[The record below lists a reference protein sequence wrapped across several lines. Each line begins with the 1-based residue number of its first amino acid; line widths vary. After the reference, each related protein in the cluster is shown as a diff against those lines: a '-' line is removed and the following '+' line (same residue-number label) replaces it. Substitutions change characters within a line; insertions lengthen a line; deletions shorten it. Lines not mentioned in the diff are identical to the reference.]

1 MKKKFL
7 SAAVLALLL
16 MVLGSGLSGLS
27 ATAQTDDRALAESS
41 DLSALV
47 ARQQLRMDTL
57 ETSLKD
63 IRGTVE
69 VELRD
74 IRMQLEQL
82 AASALAGQSETSV
95 DVKQFQSEMARLSD
109 AIEILS
115 QRISR
120 TLELTSDVEFRIL
133 RLEKR
138 MQTLMSLSDDGLS
151 EQLAQQDVTAAQKPP
166 AVSIGRDADT
176 GETVWKIEEDKLN
189 AELEADKLIEP
200 DNVAENSQANRA
212 ESPEQTVAAADEV
225 VVEQATTAETEEAVS
240 AVPVA
245 PEYLPD
251 ASPEEQYRFAL
262 ARALQNDLKTAENA
276 FVEFARLNPEHERA
290 VDALFWQGRVQ
301 FIQGQFEK
309 AATTFSKFNSLYSSD
324 PRIADTTLWIAE
336 SVAKFANPEQAC
348 AIYDNLRQFVDQ
360 PPQSFVSRLAELS
373 ASAACSS

>member
-1 MKKKFL
+1 MKKTFL
-7 SAAVLALLL
+7 SGVVLALLF

-27 ATAQTDDRALAESS
+27 ATAQTDARTQAGTSG
-41 DLSALV
+41 LSALV
-47 ARQQLRMDTL
+47 ARQQLRMDSL
-57 ETSLKD
+57 ETSLKEL
-63 IRGTVE
+63 RGTVE

-74 IRMQLEQL
+74 IRMRLEQL

-109 AIEILS
+109 AIEILN

-138 MQTLMSLSDDGLS
+138 MQTLMSLSGDGLS

-176 GETVWKIEEDKLN
+176 GEAVWKIEEDKLN
-189 AELEADKLIEP
+189 AQLEADKQVELS
-200 DNVAENSQANRA
+200 NAAENSQAKRV
-212 ESPEQTVAAADEV
+212 ESPELKPATADEAL
-225 VVEQATTAETEEAVS
+225 VERATTAEIEEAVS
-240 AVPVA
+240 AVPTV

-276 FVEFARLNPEHERA
+276 FIEFAKLNPEHERA

>member
-1 MKKKFL
+1 MKKTFL
-7 SAAVLALLL
+7 SGVVVALLFI
-16 MVLGSGLSGLS
+16 VLGSGLSGLS
-27 ATAQTDDRALAESS
+27 ATAQTDARTQAGSS

-74 IRMQLEQL
+74 IRMRLEQL

-109 AIEILS
+109 AIEILN

-138 MQTLMSLSDDGLS
+138 MQTLMSLSGDGLS

-189 AELEADKLIEP
+189 AQLEP
-200 DNVAENSQANRA
+200 DKQVEPNNAAENSQAKRA
-212 ESPEQTVAAADEV
+212 EIPEQTSAVADESLF
-225 VVEQATTAETEEAVS
+225 EPATTAEIEDSVS
-240 AVPVA
+240 DVPAA

-276 FVEFARLNPEHERA
+276 FIEFAKLNPEHERA

-348 AIYDNLRQFVDQ
+348 AIYDNLSQFVDQ
-360 PPQSFVSRLAELS
+360 PPQSFVTRLAELS

>member
-1 MKKKFL
+1 MRKLFFSGSVL
-7 SAAVLALLL
+7 AVLLTW
-16 MVLGSGLSGLS
+16 GYGLP
-27 ATAQTDDRALAESS
+27 ANAQTDTSAQAGQS
-41 DLSALV
+41 DLSALI

-57 ETSLKD
+57 ENGLKD

-74 IRMQLEQL
+74 IRMQFEQL
-82 AASALAGQSETSV
+82 AASALAEQSETSV

-120 TLELTSDVEFRIL
+120 TLEMTSDVEFRVL

-138 MQTLMSLSDDGLS
+138 MQTLMSLSGGGIS
-151 EQLAQQDVTAAQKPP
+151 EQLAQQDVTAAQQPP

-176 GETVWKIEEDKLN
+176 GETVWKIEEDELN
-189 AELEADKLIEP
+189 AQLGSDKQVEQ
-200 DNVAENSQANRA
+200 DKVVENSQVELG
-212 ESPEQTVAAADEV
+212 ESEGQTTALPDEVAAN
-225 VVEQATTAETEEAVS
+225 QTTATETTKTVS
-240 AVPVA
+240 TPL
-245 PEYLPD
+245 EYLPD

-262 ARALQNDLKTAENA
+262 ARALQNDLQTAENA
-276 FVEFARLNPEHERA
+276 FVEFTMLHPEHERA

-309 AATTFSKFNSLYSSD
+309 AATTFSKFNSLHPSD

-360 PPQSFVSRLAELS
+360 PPESFVARLAELS
-373 ASAACSS
+373 ASAGCSS

>member
-1 MKKKFL
+1 MRKPFISGVALVLLSNALIFGFL
-7 SAAVLALLL
+7 SVPSLAQND
-16 MVLGSGLSGLS
+16 GRARSG
-27 ATAQTDDRALAESS
+27 SS

-57 ETSLKD
+57 ESSLKD

-74 IRMQLEQL
+74 IRLQLEQL
-82 AASALAGQSETSV
+82 AASALAEQSETSV
-95 DVKQFQSEMARLSD
+95 DVKQFQSEITRFGD
-109 AIEILS
+109 AIEILN

-120 TLELTSDVEFRIL
+120 TLEVTSDVEFRVL

-138 MQTLMSLSDDGLS
+138 MQTLMSLSGSGLT
-151 EQLAQQDVTAAQKPP
+151 EQLAQQDVTAAKQPP
-166 AVSIGRDADT
+166 AVNIGRDADT

-189 AELEADKLIEP
+189 AQM
-200 DNVAENSQANRA
+200 VAEQGVTQDVGA
-212 ESPEQTVAAADEV
+212 ESGETKQEKALVQTEAAGKNDDS
-225 VVEQATTAETEEAVS
+225 EQASIIDESKPATTE
-240 AVPVA
+240 

-251 ASPEEQYRFAL
+251 TSPEEQYRFAL
-262 ARALQNDLKTAENA
+262 ARALQNDLQTAENA
-276 FVEFARLNPEHERA
+276 FVEFTAIHPEHERA

-301 FIQGQFEK
+301 FIQGQYEK
-309 AATTFSKFNSLYSSD
+309 AATTFSKFNSIYSSD

-360 PPQSFVSRLAELS
+360 PPESFVARLAELS
-373 ASAACSS
+373 ASVGCSS

>member
-1 MKKKFL
+1 M
-7 SAAVLALLL
+7 A
-16 MVLGSGLSGLS
+16 SGLSCLS
-27 ATAQTDDRALAESS
+27 ATAQTDARSQAETSG
-41 DLSALV
+41 LSALV

-74 IRMQLEQL
+74 IRMRLEQL

-109 AIEILS
+109 AIEILN

-138 MQTLMSLSDDGLS
+138 MQTLMSLSGDGLS

-189 AELEADKLIEP
+189 AQL
-200 DNVAENSQANRA
+200 
-212 ESPEQTVAAADEV
+212 
-225 VVEQATTAETEEAVS
+225 
-240 AVPVA
+240 
-245 PEYLPD
+245 
-251 ASPEEQYRFAL
+251 
-262 ARALQNDLKTAENA
+262 
-276 FVEFARLNPEHERA
+276 
-290 VDALFWQGRVQ
+290 G
-301 FIQGQFEK
+301 G
-309 AATTFSKFNSLYSSD
+309 
-324 PRIADTTLWIAE
+324 
-336 SVAKFANPEQAC
+336 
-348 AIYDNLRQFVDQ
+348 
-360 PPQSFVSRLAELS
+360 
-373 ASAACSS
+373 

>member
-1 MKKKFL
+1 MKKNFSLRAVSAVFL
-7 SAAVLALLL
+7 IALA
-16 MVLGSGLSGLS
+16 SGLTGLS
-27 ATAQTDDRALAESS
+27 ATAQTDSRTQAGSS
-41 DLSALV
+41 DLSALI
-47 ARQQLRMDTL
+47 ARQQLRMDTF
-57 ETSLKD
+57 ENGLKD

-74 IRMQLEQL
+74 IRLQLEQL

-109 AIEILS
+109 SIEILT

-120 TLELTSDVEFRIL
+120 TLELTSDVEFRVL

-138 MQTLMSLSDDGLS
+138 MQTLMSLSGDSLS
-151 EQLAQQDVTAAQKPP
+151 DQLAQQDVTAVQQSPS
-166 AVSIGRDADT
+166 VSIGRDPDT
-176 GETVWKIEEDKLN
+176 GETVWTIEEDKLN
-189 AELEADKLIEP
+189 DQLDANEQVDQDK
-200 DNVAENSQANRA
+200 VVENSQAVQAGNLKQTAVVADEAVA
-212 ESPEQTVAAADEV
+212 EKATSSETTGAVPAAAK
-225 VVEQATTAETEEAVS
+225 
-240 AVPVA
+240 
-245 PEYLPD
+245 YLPD

-262 ARALQNDLKTAENA
+262 ARALQNDLRTAENA
-276 FVEFARLNPEHERA
+276 FIEFAMLHPEHERA

-324 PRIADTTLWIAE
+324 PRISDTTMWIAE

-360 PPQSFVSRLAELS
+360 PPESFVARLGELS
-373 ASAACSS
+373 ASAGCSS

>member
-1 MKKKFL
+1 MRKPFISGVALVLLSNALIFGFL
-7 SAAVLALLL
+7 SVPSLAQND
-16 MVLGSGLSGLS
+16 GRARSG
-27 ATAQTDDRALAESS
+27 SS

-57 ETSLKD
+57 ESSLKD

-74 IRMQLEQL
+74 IRLQLEQL
-82 AASALAGQSETSV
+82 AASALAEQSETSV
-95 DVKQFQSEMARLSD
+95 DVKQFQSEITRFGD
-109 AIEILS
+109 AIEILN

-120 TLELTSDVEFRIL
+120 TLEVTSDVEFRVL

-138 MQTLMSLSDDGLS
+138 MQTLMSLSGSGLT
-151 EQLAQQDVTAAQKPP
+151 EQLAQQDVTAAKQPP
-166 AVSIGRDADT
+166 AVNIGRDADT

-189 AELEADKLIEP
+189 AQM
-200 DNVAENSQANRA
+200 VAEQGVTQDVGA
-212 ESPEQTVAAADEV
+212 ESGETKQEKALVQTEAAGKNDDS
-225 VVEQATTAETEEAVS
+225 EQASIIDESKPATTE
-240 AVPVA
+240 

-251 ASPEEQYRFAL
+251 TSPEEQYRFAL
-262 ARALQNDLKTAENA
+262 ARALQNDLQTAENA
-276 FVEFARLNPEHERA
+276 FVEFTAIHPEHERA

-301 FIQGQFEK
+301 FIQGQYEK

-360 PPQSFVSRLAELS
+360 PPESFVARLAELS
-373 ASAACSS
+373 ASVGCSS